1 MKDRE
6 QKKGIAVNT
15 LYTMGGLLWMNAVLQ
30 IVVTP
35 LLNRLMGAEQ
45 LGNLLYITGLV
56 AIICPSV
63 GQALNTSRLV
73 VRRDCEVTNGDYD
86 WLLLLFG
93 VIGSFVALVMSRNS
107 ITNMAMAAGVFI
119 MFMLTVFRYY
129 GDVEYRLNLNYR
141 RYFIYYLLI
150 GIGYLAGFGIYY
162 VTGQWVWIYLT
173 GEGAALVFVGITG
186 KVFHNFWN
194 RSRFFSTALS
204 RGFFLMLSYLVTNT
218 TLNIDRLVI
227 RQVLG
232 NEQVTWYYVT
242 SLIGKTLVLLIAPIN
257 TIVISYLTKRKERL
271 TRLQYGKAALAGG
284 IVSFVFFLACQV
296 GTPLFVWLFYRNL
309 YDSVKGIVTVVNL
322 AQILGLY
329 SAFLFILV
337 LTFTDERWQLGL
349 QLAHFGILLAV
360 SIPAAK
366 MCGLTGFAYA
376 SLGAN
381 ILRVA
386 AVIILGLVKAQNGKE
401 SKDEYR

>member
-186 KVFHNFWN
+186 KVFYNFWN

-337 LTFTDERWQLGL
+337 LTFTDERWQLGI

-366 MCGLTGFAYA
+366 IYGLEGFAYA